1 MDQQVA
7 LRIRARRTD
16 QGITLQALACHIGVG
31 FRQAHKYERGL
42 SRISAGRLYHVA
54 CALSAPIG
62 LFFTTGPLREEG
74 GARPNAPSRISA
86 DASVAAAETRTV
98 DKQPAELMDKQVALR
113 IRARRIDQGI
123 TLQAL
128 ARQIGVAF
136 QQAHKYERGLSRI
149 SAGRLYHV
157 ACALS
162 VPIGFFFTTLPLREE
177 ARPEAGGATRAE
189 PDGAAGATHHAG
201 DLA

>member
-1 MDQQVA
+1 M
-7 LRIRARRTD
+7 
-16 QGITLQALACHIGVG
+16 
-31 FRQAHKYERGL
+31 
-42 SRISAGRLYHVA
+42 
-54 CALSAPIG
+54 
-62 LFFTTGPLREEG
+62 
-74 GARPNAPSRISA
+74 
-86 DASVAAAETRTV
+86 
-98 DKQPAELMDKQVALR
+98 DKQPAELMDQQVALR

-162 VPIGFFFTTLPLREE
+162 VPIGFFCRFNGGDASTREADGK
-177 ARPEAGGATRAE
+177 ARPGGPAHGPAGSIWQLRR
-189 PDGAAGATHHAG
+189 PRQDAAGLCGRQAMESRG
-201 DLA
+201 

>member
-1 MDQQVA
+1 M
-7 LRIRARRTD
+7 
-16 QGITLQALACHIGVG
+16 
-31 FRQAHKYERGL
+31 E
-42 SRISAGRLYHVA
+42 
-54 CALSAPIG
+54 
-62 LFFTTGPLREEG
+62 
-74 GARPNAPSRISA
+74 
-86 DASVAAAETRTV
+86 
-98 DKQPAELMDKQVALR
+98 KQPAELVDQQVAAR

-162 VPIGFFFTTLPLREE
+162 VPIGFFFPADPRREN
-177 ARPEAGGATRAE
+177 
-189 PDGAAGATHHAG
+189 AG
-201 DLA
+201 DPARTAADAIGARHIGVEPLK

>member
-1 MDQQVA
+1 MENKSVELIDQ
-7 LRIRARRTD
+7 
-16 QGITLQALACHIGVG
+16 
-31 FRQAHKYERGL
+31 
-42 SRISAGRLYHVA
+42 HVA
-54 CALSAPIG
+54 I
-62 LFFTTGPLREEG
+62 
-74 GARPNAPSRISA
+74 
-86 DASVAAAETRTV
+86 
-98 DKQPAELMDKQVALR
+98 R

-162 VPIGFFFTTLPLREE
+162 VPVGFFFATGDGPASDEPAGI
-177 ARPEAGGATRAE
+177 ARPADAAYSAPGMTQGNGIGGAA
-189 PDGAAGATHHAG
+189 
-201 DLA
+201 